1 MGNLP
6 ILSFR
11 VPHWSLLLF
20 GGTHPTDEA
29 TQQLAS
35 LGRAVQER
43 YGRLVVPHLVVTTA
57 TPPDANVWN
66 DSVLMDREQF
76 VHTTYGITGPC
87 LYLVRPD
94 WYVGFRGPLSGG
106 EALLAYL
113 HRIAV

>member
-1 MGNLP
+1 MPCAFLTGRF
-6 ILSFR
+6 S
-11 VPHWSLLLF
+11 SLAEH
-20 GGTHPTDEA
+20 TPTDEA

-57 TPPDANVWN
+57 SPPADSVWN

-76 VHTTYGITGPC
+76 AHTTYGITGPC